1 MWMAPWLS
9 KFYATGRMLLGHQ
22 RLNYFVLV
30 ICCKNEISHESK
42 EAIFRKL
49 TIYVDWRITQ
59 LSEEQN
65 LINHFFAHK
74 QRHGIKEEKDLSC
87 FQNKR
92 NQDLNYRAQREGV
105 GFNLYNNSKKIV
117 FANRKI

>member
-74 QRHGIKEEKDLSC
+74 QRHDIKEEK
-87 FQNKR
+87 
-92 NQDLNYRAQREGV
+92 
-105 GFNLYNNSKKIV
+105 KI
-117 FANRKI
+117 FHAFKIKGTKI